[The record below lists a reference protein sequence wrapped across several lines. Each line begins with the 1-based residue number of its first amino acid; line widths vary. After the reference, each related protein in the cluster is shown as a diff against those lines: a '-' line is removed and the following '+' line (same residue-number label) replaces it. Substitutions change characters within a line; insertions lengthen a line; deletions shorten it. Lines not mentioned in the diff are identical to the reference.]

1 MASGARLVFRPSRA
15 APRSV
20 TLYAFAPG
28 GFAAVPDGLAGA
40 ALEAAAMGGG
50 EDGHDAAVRPVLRE
64 REALLWGTAST
75 GALVPLFEQVRRALE
90 APDAPDPARLSIQ
103 EGLDAA
109 LAGLPFGRRAADPGD
124 ARAVYD
130 RLFGD
135 PRRFTFVL
143 VGDTT
148 PEVVERA
155 AARVLPRLRPPRQA
169 LLDEADPPEASPR
182 LPRMVER
189 QALPASREAAA
200 VAVAFRGRVEPDYDA
215 LAALA
220 VLAALLEEAL
230 GDGVRAS
237 AELFFDA
244 GVGEV
249 RVVAEG
255 EDVAPDDF
263 EEDLLDA
270 VRRLRARAPEADDL
284 ADARARL
291 RTAHRADLEAAG
303 GWLTW
308 LGRLYRYD
316 HDTREALEYGWH
328 LGGVTAD
335 EVRDLAGA
343 VLDPERYVVVVRPGS

>member
-1 MASGARLVFRPSRA
+1 
-15 APRSV
+15 
-20 TLYAFAPG
+20 
-28 GFAAVPDGLAGA
+28 
-40 ALEAAAMGGG
+40 
-50 EDGHDAAVRPVLRE
+50 
-64 REALLWGTAST
+64 
-75 GALVPLFEQVRRALE
+75 
-90 APDAPDPARLSIQ
+90 
-103 EGLDAA
+103 
-109 LAGLPFGRRAADPGD
+109 
-124 ARAVYD
+124 
-130 RLFGD
+130 
-135 PRRFTFVL
+135 
-143 VGDTT
+143 
-148 PEVVERA
+148 
-155 AARVLPRLRPPRQA
+155 
-169 LLDEADPPEASPR
+169 
-182 LPRMVER
+182 MVER